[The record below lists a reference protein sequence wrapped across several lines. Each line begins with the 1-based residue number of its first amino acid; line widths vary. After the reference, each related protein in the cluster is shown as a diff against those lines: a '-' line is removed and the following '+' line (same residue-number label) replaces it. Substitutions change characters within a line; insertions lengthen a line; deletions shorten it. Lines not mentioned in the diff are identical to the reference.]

1 MRLLI
6 ILAIILVS
14 SQLKAQVPTI
24 EAKHPYYGII
34 LKADTIT
41 VKRGF
46 EHLDKIGR
54 GRLWKYH
61 RYVVKNDTT
70 YIQPCLLKKVYR
82 MDGKKLVRVKEYE
95 L

>member
-1 MRLLI
+1 MKTL
-6 ILAIILVS
+6 ILVLLS
-14 SQLKAQVPTI
+14 FSAFSQVPTI

-46 EHLDKIGR
+46 EHLDKICG

-61 RYVVKNDTT
+61 RYVIKNDTT
-70 YIQPCLLKKVYR
+70 YLRFGVTVFKKVYR
-82 MDGKKLVRVKEYE
+82 IDGKNLVRVKEYE